1 MPKRPDT
8 DPFFLRLP
16 EVFFT
21 LVAMIIAHLL
31 KLLAIIL
38 HKTAYNWLSIA
49 GSCLLILVFALLAV
63 RLARQVKKQGQR
75 VK

>member
-1 MPKRPDT
+1 MTKQPDN

-16 EVFFT
+16 EIFFSLVFI
-21 LVAMIIAHLL
+21 IIAHLL

-49 GSCLLILVFALLAV
+49 GSCLLILVLTLLAV
-63 RLARQVKKQGQR
+63 RLALQVKKQGQQ